1 MKRIDMHTH
10 THASDGVLSATEL
23 IETAVKNGLGGIAI
37 TDHDTVESLAEGKEA
52 SQKYKDF
59 WFLPG
64 IEFSTEINSVEVH
77 LLGYGIDETDSDLI
91 ALLDQLKESRNT
103 RANKMVN
110 KLSDLGFDIDQ
121 EQVEKMA
128 GEGIVGR
135 LHIARAMVDRGGVS
149 SVQDAFQ
156 HYLKQGQP
164 AYVPRFKLEP
174 IEVISLIH
182 RLGGISVLAHP
193 GLMKDDSLING
204 LIEAGL
210 MGLEA
215 YYPSHT
221 DEETQRYL
229 RLAFKHQLLAT
240 GGSDFH
246 APPSSGIRS
255 SYIGQCSVPIDPIRR
270 FFHKHCGTMNQ
281 KGEYH
286 DNTTPAL

>member
-1 MKRIDMHTH
+1 MHTH
-10 THASDGVLSATEL
+10 TLASDGVLSATEL
-23 IETAVKNGLGGIAI
+23 IESAVKNGLSGIAI

-52 SQKYKDF
+52 SKNHKDF

-64 IEFSTEINSVEVH
+64 IEFSTEINNVEVH
-77 LLGYGIDETDSDLI
+77 LLGYGINETDSGLL

-103 RANKMVN
+103 RASKMVR
-110 KLSDLGFDIDQ
+110 KLSDLGFNIDQ
-121 EQVEKMA
+121 DQVEKMT

-135 LHIARAMVDRGGVS
+135 LHIARAMVDSGGVS

-156 HYLKQGQP
+156 HYLTQGQP

-174 IEVISLIH
+174 IEVIRLIH
-182 RLGGISVLAHP
+182 RLGGVSVLAHP
-193 GLMKDDSLING
+193 GLLQDDSMIIG

-210 MGLEA
+210 MGIEA

-229 RLAFKHQLLAT
+229 RLAFKHQLLTT

-255 SYIGQCSVPIDPIRR
+255 SYIGQCSVPIEPIRQ
-270 FFHKHCGTMNQ
+270 FFDNHCGTMNQ
-281 KGEYH
+281 KGESH
-286 DNTTPAL
+286 DNSTSAI